1 MNLHDVIHVSL
12 AIDIIIS
19 IFKTTWK
26 DAYYDDAKQL
36 NNDNNQNS
44 NTVENELSLALQNLW
59 SAASSANLL
68 DQLNQLEQFN
78 FLSNHEQDLLNH
90 NFRYDLIPKLL
101 NIFQWHNCFEI
112 QLEAMQVL
120 ALLVKLDS
128 LSPILTKL
136 HTDGISLLVKLLSSP
151 YDELAIKSLRVLQ
164 NYTSY
169 EYVLNCGLI
178 QELAKVITLNKSVQF
193 LRAAASALKLIARGE
208 ASLRNEVVIDL
219 LGIVTVLIQFDDIE
233 LICDI
238 IWTLKYL
245 TDYRDE
251 NVQNAIDARVI
262 PRIFDILASGSPE
275 LSTPALKTL
284 GNVVAGNSKQAKF
297 VVDMKLLPLLKKLLT
312 RSDSLQQKEI
322 FWVFSNVAVDESRL
336 LQQLINE
343 GIVSMMLNYIQEE
356 SVVSNEAI
364 WVISNAIQYG
374 TEAQVLQL
382 LENYNLTE
390 FLCNTLLK
398 FENSQVLYNVIVAM
412 SALLTKIEGF
422 PDLSETLQANVLQKI
437 EFLSNH
443 HHQSWLNLPANQ
455 LLVIING
462 KYEKQKQSE
471 LCSKYDIDDLT

>member
-1 MNLHDVIHVSL
+1 MDFYMHKSGIYKSM
-12 AIDIIIS
+12 AT
-19 IFKTTWK
+19 TTWK

-90 NFRYDLIPKLL
+90 NFS
-101 NIFQWHNCFEI
+101 FEI

-136 HTDGISLLVKLLSSP
+136 HT
-151 YDELAIKSLRVLQ
+151 A
-164 NYTSY
+164 Y

-233 LICDI
+233 LICNI

-251 NVQNAIDARVI
+251 NVQ
-262 PRIFDILASGSPE
+262 
-275 LSTPALKTL
+275 TPALKTL

-422 PDLSETLQANVLQKI
+422 PDLSETLQANGQ
-437 EFLSNH
+437 EFYFH
-443 HHQSWLNLPANQ
+443 YFVDT
-455 LLVIING
+455 LLF
-462 KYEKQKQSE
+462 
-471 LCSKYDIDDLT
+471 IDG